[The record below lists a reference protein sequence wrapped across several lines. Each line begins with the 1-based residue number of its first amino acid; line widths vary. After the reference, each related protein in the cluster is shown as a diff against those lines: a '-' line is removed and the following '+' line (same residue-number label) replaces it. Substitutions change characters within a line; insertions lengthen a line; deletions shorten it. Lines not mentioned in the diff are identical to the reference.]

1 MRGKRARNSLGNQ
14 AANPADFRFHCNEA
28 PAVSPFALLPPPGV
42 RFPAPFAGW
51 PGPRAAWIK
60 RRAASLGPPTHGP
73 GWRARWP
80 SPDVQALSVSF
91 EWPPLR
97 GPQLQPP
104 VVCLGSGIL
113 QTTPTERRAAG
124 GDRPRSGG
132 SVKLRRIA
140 RRTALPACFAPASRA
155 HCAEMREWIRAW
167 TEAVETFVLEVIFE
181 QRRGTWAAMVR
192 AALFAFSKIFQVAVK
207 VRRFL
212 YNRRLLRDSTLGVQ
226 VIAIGNLTVGGTG
239 KTPVVEKFA
248 RELQNQG
255 RTVAILSRG
264 YRSKPPPL
272 TRRMWNKLL
281 LRDDTT
287 PPRVVSDGK
296 SLLLDSETAGDEP
309 YMLASNLKDVVVLVD
324 KDRVK
329 SGRYAI
335 EKFGCDTLL
344 LDDGFQY
351 WKLAGRRRD
360 IVLIDFQQPFGNEHL
375 LPRGTLREPPSHL
388 SRASTIF
395 ITKSDGATAELRA
408 RIGKYNPSASI
419 IECVH
424 HPLYFED
431 VFTGEQCGL
440 DLIKGRKVASL
451 SGIAQPESFEKSLVK
466 QGAELVYSKRF
477 ADHHRFTQ
485 QEVLNAVNRSKKRQ
499 ATAIITTQKDAVRF
513 PKIDRRDLP
522 IYFMRVE
529 IKILSGAKD
538 FNDCVRQICF
548 R

>member
-1 MRGKRARNSLGNQ
+1 
-14 AANPADFRFHCNEA
+14 
-28 PAVSPFALLPPPGV
+28 
-42 RFPAPFAGW
+42 
-51 PGPRAAWIK
+51 
-60 RRAASLGPPTHGP
+60 
-73 GWRARWP
+73 
-80 SPDVQALSVSF
+80 
-91 EWPPLR
+91 
-97 GPQLQPP
+97 
-104 VVCLGSGIL
+104 
-113 QTTPTERRAAG
+113 
-124 GDRPRSGG
+124 
-132 SVKLRRIA
+132 
-140 RRTALPACFAPASRA
+140 
-155 HCAEMREWIRAW
+155 MRERFRAW
-167 TEAVETFVLEVIFE
+167 TETLETFVLEVIFE
-181 QRRGTWAAMVR
+181 ERRGTR
-192 AALFAFSKIFQVAVK
+192 AALVRSLLYFCSKLFQVGVK
-207 VRRFL
+207 ARRFL
-212 YNRRLLRDSTLGVQ
+212 YNVRILRDSTLGVQ

-248 RELQNQG
+248 GVLRDQG

-272 TRRMWNKLL
+272 HQWLLNKIL

-296 SLLLDSETAGDEP
+296 SLLLDSEMAGDEP

-351 WKLAGRRRD
+351 WKLRGRRQD
-360 IVLIDFQQPFGNEHL
+360 IVLVDCQQPFGNERL

-388 SRASTIF
+388 SRANTIF
-395 ITKSDGATAELRA
+395 ITKSDGNTADLRR
-408 RIGKYNPSASI
+408 RIAKLNPSAGV

-431 VFTGEQCGL
+431 AFSGQRLGL
-440 DLIKGRKVASL
+440 DFLKGRKVASL
-451 SGIAQPESFEKSLVK
+451 SGIAQPESFEQSLVK
-466 QGAELVYSKRF
+466 LGAELVYSKRF

-485 QEVLNAVNRSKKRQ
+485 QEILNTINRGKKRQ
-499 ATAIITTQKDAVRF
+499 AETIITTQKDAVRF

-529 IKILSGAKD
+529 IQIVSGASD
-538 FNDCVRQICF
+538 FDDCVRKICF

>member
-1 MRGKRARNSLGNQ
+1 MRETLQVWQEALETFILEVILEERPGKRASI
-14 AANPADFRFHCNEA
+14 
-28 PAVSPFALLPPPGV
+28 V
-42 RFPAPFAGW
+42 RFVLSLLSRVFA
-51 PGPRAAWIK
+51 
-60 RRAASLGPPTHGP
+60 
-73 GWRARWP
+73 
-80 SPDVQALSVSF
+80 
-91 EWPPLR
+91 
-97 GPQLQPP
+97 
-104 VVCLGSGIL
+104 
-113 QTTPTERRAAG
+113 
-124 GDRPRSGG
+124 
-132 SVKLRRIA
+132 
-140 RRTALPACFAPASRA
+140 
-155 HCAEMREWIRAW
+155 
-167 TEAVETFVLEVIFE
+167 
-181 QRRGTWAAMVR
+181 
-192 AALFAFSKIFQVAVK
+192 VAVK
-207 VRRFL
+207 IRRFL
-212 YNRRLLRDSTLGVQ
+212 YNVRLLRDSTLGVQ

-272 TRRMWNKLL
+272 TRRLWNKLL

-360 IVLIDFQQPFGNEHL
+360 IVLVDCQQPFGNEHL

-388 SRASTIF
+388 SRANTIF
-395 ITKSDGATAELRA
+395 ITKSDGETAGLRA
-408 RIGKYNPSASI
+408 RIGKHNPTASI
-419 IECVH
+419 IECIH

-431 VFTGEQCGL
+431 VFTGERFGL
-440 DLIKGRKVASL
+440 DLIRGRKLGSL
-451 SGIAQPESFEKSLVK
+451 SGIAQPESFEKSLIG

-485 QEVLNAVNRSKKRQ
+485 QEILNAVNRGKKRQ

-529 IKILSGAKD
+529 IKILSGAKA